1 MKKLNKILLS
11 ITFAAGSLSVAN
23 AQWSVQDV
31 NSNNIKKNTDD
42 LVKAAKTQISNQEAA
57 KSATEVLSKQM
68 SVQLEE
74 TDKRNRS
81 NIALADT
88 IKRDRDAMPTLKQCI
103 DLTRGGSG
111 SSGSKSSRSGGGGSS
126 GTDVNVPGT
135 PAFKKAQ
142 EAAKSEL
149 RKLGMAIE
157 TAKAASAC
165 GTTEMEKNSKF
176 CGEGED
182 VSKFNGA
189 NISPRSLMG
198 NYKDSD
204 SRNYKNYTLD
214 AEAQKAAL
222 QYIQVAALNHLPPV
236 IHKDKVKSNETYVAN
251 YLVVAN
257 GIQTAADAIT
267 NVTSHYNEITNAIG
281 ANDAF
286 QTYWNSVSKSY
297 EDLGMEKPG
306 VPSLA
311 EMYLLEVQQDYYMLN
326 TEKDNDQTEIV
337 QLKNLNRKMAL
348 ANYLTARQINL
359 QEYQN
364 ILMSHLVVKAF
375 EQDARVLTKEA
386 SKING
391 VKVAGE
397 E

>member
-68 SVQLEE
+68 SIQLEE

-88 IKRDRDAMPTLKQCI
+88 VKRDRDAMPTLKQCV
-103 DLTRGGSG
+103 DLTRGNVAGG
-111 SSGSKSSRSGGGGSS
+111 GSKTARSGGGGAS
-126 GTDVNVPGT
+126 GKDTTVPGA
-135 PAFKKAQ
+135 PAYKKAQ
-142 EAAKSEL
+142 EGAKSQL
-149 RKLGMAIE
+149 RKLGMSIE

-165 GTTEMEKNSKF
+165 GTTEMEKGSKF
-176 CGEGED
+176 CGEDAG

-198 NYKDSD
+198 NYKDNENRS
-204 SRNYKNYTLD
+204 YKNYTLD

-222 QYIQVAALNHLPPV
+222 EYIKVSALNHLPPI
-236 IHKDKVKSNETYVAN
+236 IHKDKVKSNETYLAN
-251 YLVVAN
+251 YYIVTN
-257 GIQTAADAIT
+257 GIQTAADAMT
-267 NVTSHYNEITNAIG
+267 NVTSHYNEIDKPTE
-281 ANDAF
+281 ANGIF
-286 QTYWNSVSKSY
+286 QTYWTKVSKAY
-297 EDLGMEKPG
+297 ELLDMEKPKT
-306 VPSLA
+306 PSLA
-311 EMYLLEVQQDYYMLN
+311 EMYILEVNKDYYMLDD
-326 TEKDNDQTEIV
+326 EKDSDGTEIE

-364 ILMSHLVVKAF
+364 ILMSHLVVKSF

-386 SKING
+386 SQING
-391 VKVAGE
+391 VKLPGE
-397 E
+397 N

>member
-165 GTTEMEKNSKF
+165 GTTEMEKHSKF

-214 AEAQKAAL
+214 ADAQKAAL

-236 IHKDKVKSNETYVAN
+236 IHKGKVKTNETYVAN

-267 NVTSHYNEITNAIG
+267 NVTSHYNEITNATG
-281 ANDAF
+281 ANGAF

-297 EDLGMEKPG
+297 EDLGMEKPEF
-306 VPSLA
+306 PSLA

>member
-214 AEAQKAAL
+214 ADAQKAAL

-397 E
+397 K

>member
-1 MKKLNKILLS
+1 M
-11 ITFAAGSLSVAN
+11 
-23 AQWSVQDV
+23 
-31 NSNNIKKNTDD
+31 
-42 LVKAAKTQISNQEAA
+42 
-57 KSATEVLSKQM
+57 
-68 SVQLEE
+68 
-74 TDKRNRS
+74 
-81 NIALADT
+81 
-88 IKRDRDAMPTLKQCI
+88 
-103 DLTRGGSG
+103 
-111 SSGSKSSRSGGGGSS
+111 
-126 GTDVNVPGT
+126 
-135 PAFKKAQ
+135 
-142 EAAKSEL
+142 
-149 RKLGMAIE
+149 
-157 TAKAASAC
+157 
-165 GTTEMEKNSKF
+165 
-176 CGEGED
+176 
-182 VSKFNGA
+182 
-189 NISPRSLMG
+189 
-198 NYKDSD
+198 
-204 SRNYKNYTLD
+204 
-214 AEAQKAAL
+214 
-222 QYIQVAALNHLPPV
+222 
-236 IHKDKVKSNETYVAN
+236 
-251 YLVVAN
+251 VVAN
-257 GIQTAADAIT
+257 GIQRAADAIT

-297 EDLGMEKPG
+297 ADLGMEKPG